1 MSLDGRWCG
10 WVSSFFVRYE
20 EGLFTLDW
28 NLAIDRHRDALV
40 RMVAALLVMAGGGEA
55 MPRHVR
61 TGIWRVLRPAES
73 AFRRL
78 VVVVKLV
85 LKIEARTAVARGGPV
100 PVITGTSQGAGR
112 VPAFALFDARKSF
125 KPRSTWRGRRPQPN
139 IRFFDDVEVF
149 EPVTVASPDDEV
161 SAAQLMRRLQALQ
174 AALGDVPKQ
183 ARRLAR
189 WEAKREAARAETGKY
204 IAPIRPGKPPGHRD
218 RGRHPVDFVL
228 KDCHALALYA
238 LHDPP
243 ETV

>member
-1 MSLDGRWCG
+1 M
-10 WVSSFFVRYE
+10 
-20 EGLFTLDW
+20 DW
-28 NLAIDRHRDALV
+28 TLAIDRHRDALL
-40 RMVAALLVMAGGGEA
+40 RMVAALLLMAGGGQV

-61 TGIWRVLRPAES
+61 TGIWRVLRPAEA

-85 LKIEARTAVARGGPV
+85 LKIEARTRVSRGGPV
-100 PVITGTSQGAGR
+100 SAGGFSRGTGAS

-125 KPRSTWRGRRPQPN
+125 KPRSAWRGRKPEPN
-139 IRFFDDVEVF
+139 IRFFDDVEIF
-149 EPVTVASPDDEV
+149 EPVVISSPDDEV
-161 SAAQLMRRLQALQ
+161 SPAQLMRRLSALQ

-189 WEAKREAARAETGKY
+189 WEAKREAGRSETGKY

-218 RGRHPVDFVL
+218 RGQHPVDFVL

-243 ETV
+243 DTG

>member
-1 MSLDGRWCG
+1 M
-10 WVSSFFVRYE
+10 
-20 EGLFTLDW
+20 DW
-28 NLAIDRHRDALV
+28 TLAIDRHRDALV
-40 RMVAALLVMAGGGEA
+40 RMVAALLVMAVGGEA

-85 LKIEARTAVARGGPV
+85 LKIEASMAVARGGPV
-100 PVITGTSQGAGR
+100 AVIAGDSQGVTR

-125 KPRSTWRGRRPQPN
+125 KPRSAWRGRKPQPN
-139 IRFFDDVEVF
+139 IRFFDEVQVF
-149 EPVTVASPDDEV
+149 EPVVVSSPDDEV
-161 SAAQLMRRLQALQ
+161 SGAQLMRRLSALQ
-174 AALGDVPKQ
+174 AALSDVPKQ

-189 WEAKREAARAETGKY
+189 WEAKREAGRAETGKY

-243 ETV
+243 DTG

>member
-1 MSLDGRWCG
+1 MALDGRWCG

-20 EGLFTLDW
+20 DGLFTLDW
-28 NLAIDRHRDALV
+28 TLAIDRHRDALV

-61 TGIWRVLRPAES
+61 TGIWRVLRPAEA

-85 LKIEARTAVARGGPV
+85 LKIEAGVRVSRGGPV
-100 PVITGTSQGAGR
+100 AVIAGVSQGVAR

-125 KPRSTWRGRRPQPN
+125 KPRSAWRGRRPQPN
-139 IRFFDDVEVF
+139 IRFFDEVQVF

-161 SAAQLMRRLQALQ
+161 SPAQLMRRLQALQ
-174 AALGDVPKQ
+174 SALGDVPKQ

-243 ETV
+243 DTG

>member
-1 MSLDGRWCG
+1 M
-10 WVSSFFVRYE
+10 
-20 EGLFTLDW
+20 DW
-28 NLAIDRHRDALV
+28 NLAIDRHRDALL
-40 RMVAALLVMAGGGEA
+40 RMVAALLLMAGGGEA

-78 VVVVKLV
+78 VVVAKAVFR
-85 LKIEARTAVARGGPV
+85 IEAQAHVSRSAPV
-100 PVITGTSQGAGR
+100 PAGISAGGAR

-125 KPRSTWRGRRPQPN
+125 KPRAPARGKPR
-139 IRFFDDVEVF
+139 IRFFDDVEIF
-149 EPVTVASPDDEV
+149 EPVVVVTPDDVV
-161 SAAQLMRRLQALQ
+161 SAAHLMRRLGALQ
-174 AALGDVPKQ
+174 AALGDVRKQ

-189 WEAKREAARAETGKY
+189 WEVKREAGRAETGKY

-228 KDCHALALYA
+228 SDCHALALYA

-243 ETV
+243 